1 MSNWQLEQA
10 EWLDALEEL
19 IEGESKENVQAL
31 FMALRK
37 VAARKGVSLSGPGLN
52 TPYVNTIS
60 ADEEPEYPGNLELE
74 KKIENI
80 FRWNAAA
87 MVLKGTDS
95 KSGVGGHIS
104 TYAGNAV
111 MMEVAFNHFLRKR
124 GADYGG
130 DIFMIQGH
138 AAPGVY
144 ARAFMEGRFT
154 ENHLRNFRRELGE
167 GGGLSSYPHPRRM
180 PNFWDYPSVSMGLGP
195 MMGLYQAR
203 FWKYLE
209 NRGLKPKNGGKVW
222 CYIGDGEMDEPEIY
236 GCINLAVREGLDNL
250 IFILNCNLQRLDGP
264 VRGNGKVI
272 QEHERS
278 FLGSGWEV
286 IKVLWG
292 SEWDELFAKDQ
303 TGKLMTRLEA
313 ILDGDFQYSS
323 TLVEKGDAQ
332 KWRDMITG
340 GDADLVALLSSLSDE
355 QILKL
360 KRGGHDHK
368 KVYSAYHRA
377 MTCGKPACVIMQ
389 AEKGHGLPS
398 SGLNTAH
405 NTKDFNKDTRY
416 TIAQR
421 LGIPITPEQASKADF
436 YTLGDDSEEVT
447 YVKKRREAL
456 GGFLPHRQ
464 DTCPPITMPDD
475 SNFTSFDGGSGEQE
489 PSTTL
494 VMVRIMTSLTKDKN
508 VGKYIVP
515 IVPDE
520 AQTFGLH
527 GIFSSAGIY
536 NPLGQQYTQ
545 MGIGAETIRYKE
557 MVNGQVLQ
565 EGINEAGGI
574 SSFAAAGSAYFI
586 HGVPMIPF
594 YIYYSMFGFQR
605 IGDFV
610 WAAADQ
616 LCKGFLLGGTA
627 GRTTLNGEGLQHE
640 DGHSLTIAST
650 VPSVISYDPSFA
662 YEVATI
668 AKDGIKRMYVD
679 NEALIYYV
687 MLYNENHIMPARPS
701 HVSDADITKGLY
713 RYQKSSLKAKN
724 GVKAHLLGSGSIMQ
738 QVLKAVKILEEE
750 FEISTDIWSATSY
763 IEVTRDCTAVER
775 RNNLNPTSKKETSYF
790 ESLFAKE
797 EGIIVATSDYI
808 KSLMNGIAKWSPLD
822 YTALGTDGFGLSE
835 SRPDL
840 RDYFEI
846 SPKFIVLTTLNRLA
860 VQGKMDWKKVEA
872 YAKKEGISKDKFDPT
887 LA

>member
-1 MSNWQLEQA
+1 MNNWQLEQA
-10 EWLDALEEL
+10 EWLDALEE
-19 IEGESKENVQAL
+19 IIAGESKENVQSLFSAL
-31 FMALRK
+31 KKL
-37 VAARKGVSLSGPGLN
+37 AARKGVSLSGPGLN
-52 TPYVNTIS
+52 TPYVNTIPT
-60 ADEEPEYPGNLELE
+60 DEEPSYPGNLELE
-74 KKIENI
+74 KKLENI

-111 MMEVAFNHFLRKR
+111 MMEVAFNHFFRKR
-124 GADYGG
+124 SAEYGG

-138 AAPGVY
+138 ASPGVY
-144 ARAFMEGRFT
+144 ARAFAEGRLN
-154 ENHLRNFRRELGE
+154 EQHLRNFRRELGE

-180 PNFWDYPSVSMGLGP
+180 PDFWDYPSVSMGLGP

-222 CYIGDGEMDEPEIY
+222 CFIGDGEMDEPEIY

-286 IKVLWG
+286 IKVLWAG
-292 SEWDELFAKDQ
+292 EWDALFAKDSS
-303 TGKLMTRLEA
+303 GKLMERLEN
-313 ILDGDFQYSS
+313 ILDGDFQYAS
-323 TLVEKGDAQ
+323 TLIEKGDAA
-332 KWRDMITG
+332 KLRTLITG
-340 GDADLVALLSSLSDE
+340 GDADLEKLLSDLSDE

-360 KRGGHDHK
+360 NRGGHDHK
-368 KVYSAYHRA
+368 KVYAAYHKA
-377 MTCGKPACVIMQ
+377 VNCGKPACIIMQ
-389 AEKGHGLPS
+389 TEKGHGLPS

-405 NTKDFNKDTRY
+405 NTKDFSDDTRV
-416 TIAQR
+416 TITKR
-421 LGIPITPEQASKADF
+421 LGINLTAEQAQNADF
-436 YTLGDDSEEVT
+436 YVLSEDSPE
-447 YVKKRREAL
+447 KKYLLEKRNAL
-456 GGFLPHRQ
+456 GGFLPHRHY
-464 DTCPPITMPDD
+464 TFEPLPAPNE
-475 SNFTSFDGGSGEQE
+475 SAFNAFDGGSGEQT

-494 VMVRIMTSLTKDKN
+494 VMVRIMTALTKDKEI
-508 VGKYIVP
+508 GKYIVP

-545 MGIGAETIRYKE
+545 MGIGSDALKYKE
-557 MVNGQVLQ
+557 AVNGQVLQ

-586 HGVPMIPF
+586 HNIPTIPF

-650 VPSVISYDPSFA
+650 VPSVISYDPAFA

-668 AKDGIKRMYVD
+668 TKEGIRRMYVND
-679 NEALIYYV
+679 EALIYYI
-687 MLYNENHIMPARPS
+687 MLYNENYVMPSKPANC
-701 HVSDADITKGLY
+701 DEGILKGLY
-713 RYQKSSLKAKN
+713 KFKTSDKKAKD
-724 GVKAHLLGSGSIMQ
+724 GAKAHLLGSGSIMQ
-738 QVLKAVKILEEE
+738 QVLKAAEILENE
-750 FEISTDIWSATSY
+750 FKIPTDIWSATSY
-763 IEVTRDCTAVER
+763 VELTRDCTAVER
-775 RNNLNPTSKKETSYF
+775 RNNLNPTAKKETSYF
-790 ESLFAKE
+790 ENLFAKE
-797 EGIIVATSDYI
+797 EGVIVSASDYI
-808 KSLMNGIAKWSPLD
+808 KSLANGIAKWSPLD
-822 YTALGTDGFGLSE
+822 YTVLGTDGFGLSE

-846 SPKFIVLTTLNRLA
+846 SPKFIVLTVLNRLA
-860 VQGKMDWKKVEA
+860 TQGKFDWKKVA
-872 YAKKEGISKDKFDPT
+872 QYAKEEGIEKDKFDPT